1 MQSDD
6 DEAPW
11 ADPAIRIAYEAAL
24 GRFILAFNEVDYRL
38 TQLIGWELSTRGRED
53 LTATASRGTFAQ
65 RISTAELLATPADAS
80 EIASL
85 PFQQLRTVGGHRNAL
100 AHGHFDQNPFD
111 GSYRL
116 VLSAKVQDYP
126 IEKINALTAE
136 IEALAET
143 LRFAEVSYHFAD
155 VTDEEATLGGEPPLA
170 V

>member
-1 MQSDD
+1 MHPDD
-6 DEAPW
+6 DDVPW
-11 ADPAIRIAYEAAL
+11 ADPEIRVSYEAAL

-38 TQLIGWELSTRGRED
+38 TQLIAWELSTRGRED
-53 LTATASRGTFAQ
+53 LATSSSRGSFAQ
-65 RISTAELLATPADAS
+65 RISTAELLATGDEA

-85 PFQQLRTVGGHRNAL
+85 PFQQLRTLGGHRNIL

-136 IEALAET
+136 LGTLAEA
-143 LRFAEVSYHFAD
+143 LRFAEVSYHFSD
-155 VTDEEATLGGEPPLA
+155 VTDDEAAGEGERGP
-170 V
+170 

>member
-1 MQSDD
+1 MHPDD
-6 DEAPW
+6 DDVPW
-11 ADPAIRIAYEAAL
+11 ADPEIRVSYEAAL
-24 GRFILAFNEVDYRL
+24 GRFVLAFNEVDYRL

-80 EIASL
+80 AIASL
-85 PFQQLRTVGGHRNAL
+85 PFQQLRTLGGHRNIL

-126 IEKINALTAE
+126 IEKINVLTVE
-136 IEALAET
+136 LEALAEA
-143 LRFAEVSYHFAD
+143 LRFAEVSYHFSD
-155 VTDEEATLGGEPPLA
+155 VSDEEATLGGEPPLA
-170 V
+170 L